1 MAVYASSRGCGRCV
15 DIFEL
20 SVDVDRCWA
29 ARFKGVEVRCVELSY
44 LCVVCVWFGAA
55 AGVVVRRMSDNTVSC
70 VTELSSVTVVRSDA
84 RREARLVRL

>member
-20 SVDVDRCWA
+20 SVDVDRVLGGAFQGCGA
-29 ARFKGVEVRCVELSY
+29 VRCVELSY

-55 AGVVVRRMSDNTVSC
+55 AGVVVRRMSDKTVSC
-70 VTELSSVTVVRSDA
+70 VTELSFVV
-84 RREARLVRL
+84 